1 MAENCLGVGIG
12 LPVHNDDAKSCAAA
26 AAAVACWLAGGL
38 WWLLC
43 LVGPMYESF
52 VIENQFA
59 RDGFRIS
66 PPRALYS
73 EVDNLGINSGELVG
87 GKEEEEVEEEEE

>member
-26 AAAVACWLAGGL
+26 GWLVD
-38 WWLLC
+38 WWRWLLC

-59 RDGFRIS
+59 MED
-66 PPRALYS
+66 
-73 EVDNLGINSGELVG
+73 SG
-87 GKEEEEVEEEEE
+87 